1 MYNHL
6 NYFFKFSVKEISI
19 KNKSSL
25 KGLSKGFKLKSFY
38 TTKGE
43 NNIEMAY
50 EDLVF
55 NDKKIDDVI
64 YKKLNNETS
73 DRNKDIFQEAKKLF
87 DLRVEIYKKLVL
99 EEKNLKFE
107 KSVGETVKL
116 RNQKDKKFIEHIE
129 NKSKTINYN
138 LFKEYF
144 NFESPTVLTKQLY
157 KIKKKKKNNESVN
170 VIKSGLIDLKDEHEK
185 MSEDEKETKKPDK
198 ILEIV
203 EKILIFNKE
212 NREQQGLGLKILTP
226 NQML

>member
-1 MYNHL
+1 M
-6 NYFFKFSVKEISI
+6 
-19 KNKSSL
+19 

-144 NFESPTVLTKQLY
+144 NFESPNVLTKQLY
-157 KIKKKKKNNESVN
+157 KIKNKENNELVN
-170 VIKSGLIDLKDEHEK
+170 VIKSGLIYLKDEIRK
-185 MSEDEKETKKPDK
+185 MSEDEKKIEKPNEIVNIVEE
-198 ILEIV
+198 ILEFNIK
-203 EKILIFNKE
+203 KIRTWLQNINT
-212 NREQQGLGLKILTP
+212 NP
-226 NQML
+226 NA

>member
-1 MYNHL
+1 M
-6 NYFFKFSVKEISI
+6 
-19 KNKSSL
+19 
-25 KGLSKGFKLKSFY
+25 KGQSKGFKLKSFY

-157 KIKKKKKNNESVN
+157 KIKNKKKNNESVN

-185 MSEDEKETKKPDK
+185 MSEDEKETEKPDK

>member
-144 NFESPTVLTKQLY
+144 NFESPNVLTKQLY
-157 KIKKKKKNNESVN
+157 KIKNKENNELVN
-170 VIKSGLIDLKDEHEK
+170 VIKSGLIYLKDEIRK
-185 MSEDEKETKKPDK
+185 MSEDEKKIEKPNEIVNIVEE
-198 ILEIV
+198 ILEFNIK
-203 EKILIFNKE
+203 KIRTWPQNINT
-212 NREQQGLGLKILTP
+212 NP
-226 NQML
+226 NA

>member
-25 KGLSKGFKLKSFY
+25 KDLSKGFKLKSFY

-116 RNQKDKKFIEHIE
+116 RNQKDNFSETTKQKDFIEYIE
-129 NKSKTINYN
+129 NK
-138 LFKEYF
+138 L
-144 NFESPTVLTKQLY
+144 
-157 KIKKKKKNNESVN
+157 
-170 VIKSGLIDLKDEHEK
+170 
-185 MSEDEKETKKPDK
+185 
-198 ILEIV
+198 
-203 EKILIFNKE
+203 
-212 NREQQGLGLKILTP
+212 
-226 NQML
+226 